1 MIKTKFVTPNGL
13 YKEVDSETISC
24 LSSDGWRCVLQNHMP
39 LVLMLE
45 ISRLETVENKKKEY
59 YAIGGGMLYFNNNEA
74 TVLVNSIESKDEIDK
89 DRALNAK
96 KRAEERINSKDE
108 NIDMIRA
115 SVALKRALNRLELL
129 DR

>member
-24 LSSDGWRCVLQNHMP
+24 LSSDGWRCILRNHMP

-89 DRALNAK
+89 DRAIEAK
-96 KRAEERINSKDE
+96 KRAEKRINSKDG
-108 NIDMIRA
+108 NIDLIRA
-115 SVALKRALNRLELL
+115 SVALKRAINRLELL
-129 DR
+129 NH

>member
-74 TVLVNSIESKDEIDK
+74 TVLVNSIERKDEIDK

-115 SVALKRALNRLELL
+115 SIALKRALNRLELL

>member
-74 TVLVNSIESKDEIDK
+74 TILVNSIESKGEIDK

-115 SVALKRALNRLELL
+115 SIALKRALNRLELL